1 MLFFA
6 CMFVSASFTREDR
19 QKVREFKKDLMSKL
33 MDKKDIDVLNEV
45 SDEEP
50 SKKSLSA
57 NEEKKPSQDILS
69 KDNPFQKEVGD
80 PGLSGVNN
88 EISTNV
94 ISYPSREKEGTIG
107 TFSDK
112 EEDRISDNFFTVD
125 VPAVNKEN
133 TVAYLEYDL
142 FGLASH
148 QSVPRSINHNV
159 AIGGDIVVPSA
170 QWSHQREAVSSN
182 LIKNGLNTILFTSPS
197 DGVKYKV
204 KNLKIIFDK
213 DKRSYDNIV
222 VSSVL
227 SGDKL
232 YVKGNNINGAGAT
245 INNENVSVKSGEFE
259 KLIQLSESDKA
270 KGSFSI
276 TANGITNNYK
286 IPAEINS
293 FKTLNN
299 TYFNAKGISVS
310 KDQEFSV
317 DYEGINIKVE
327 KETSEAA
334 YLEVL
339 KLRSKDFPATSQ
351 GLKNVTAN
359 NSAYR
364 LSVISGKL
372 NKKVKLTI
380 PYDEKR
386 LGLISPKDIKIFHFD
401 YVKRQWAMDK
411 SAVVDIKTKTVTVEG
426 DGNTDYI
433 NGVISTPES
442 PQLNAFAPT
451 SISGLKPGDPM
462 AAVQMMSPPTA
473 NQKGDANMNYPITV
487 PSGLGGLQPSLSIGY
502 SSSGGNGWMGEGWDV
517 QGISGITIDTRWG
530 TPQFDGTTETELYS
544 MDGEMLVYP
553 NNYLPHRHNDVSE
566 TSTVITTDK
575 QPRTSYATAGANGV
589 KQFYLRKN
597 HDFSIIERIGDNPTN
612 YSWKVTSTNG
622 TKSYYG
628 GTTESTIKNSDNQI
642 VHWALRRIED
652 VHGNS
657 MNFSYQNTVVN
668 FGTNNNNSNL
678 NNGVYFHIRQISYG
692 KNGDYT
698 VNFNTEAGLS
708 RTDLNI
714 NGKQGVKRVEPY
726 LLKNVTVNYQGDL
739 IRTYKME
746 YETGQFSKTRLK
758 RLYLDGGDSPQK
770 YALLGDYDFE
780 YYDDVADGSIYGPNT
795 TVQVNNAKNVFGGLV
810 QGLLTPSR
818 ISGNSATET
827 GFNFRAAAGLNLYYP
842 SNDAYG
848 HIMFGL
854 PFGFSNT
861 EAKTMQQL
869 IDFNGDGIQDM
880 IYKDSGGLYF
890 SQGSLAGGALS
901 FGSPQPLL
909 NFNSNFSFTKSKS
922 TSSGWDMGLF
932 IKSRSMITSKSTSTT
947 STYITDGNSD
957 GVMDIVHNGEVWFNA
972 GQNTPE
978 MTKHSEYTENMIL
991 KAKAIAVPY
1000 NPKTDPPLQEPMT
1013 PTVDVVKVWIA
1024 PKDGYIR
1031 FTDQINLGLIPL
1043 GTPFKALYSVEI
1055 LNPIV
1060 TGVTKHG
1067 RIYMTELDPNNGPS
1081 SASITIERYNDYYSQ
1096 IQGMLP
1102 SNVDHFGINNG
1113 NRLYVKSGEKVYI
1126 RLHKNKDFNA
1136 EVTSNPKVTYV
1147 DANGNEIP
1155 NSFELS
1161 QDLFG
1166 LNNGSYSDNFF
1177 LNNEMAPVYLDT
1189 PGTATIDVGSV
1200 NFPYSTSD
1208 FKFKIYK
1215 DNINANTT
1223 QEIYSQEYVQHD
1235 VQFGTDIISQT
1246 ITVNPGEP
1254 VYLRFVVESDSHVAS
1269 LTSNWQGKIKVAYTA
1284 NTPTATNPTAITYVE
1299 FNTVPQYPSY
1309 AITQFSEK
1317 FNVKNYT
1324 SISGSHDFKAQIK
1337 KNITNFSTLGVG
1349 SFYYIIKRG
1358 NTTVAKRKVIVDNTN
1373 NSIEEQDMILNQ
1385 PISGVSP
1392 ATYYTGSLSSLL
1404 TKPWL
1409 VTIQVYCN
1417 TGADYALFKS
1427 YSNYFSGKPF
1437 NIYYDNDILITDTS
1451 HTSINSA
1458 MYSSKTKLF
1467 NNWGQFLFNQDQA
1480 YPVITGTTDG
1490 YGTLINPEALSENPT
1505 TQPLYSS
1512 CSQQYPNPN
1521 QQQLLAECI
1530 ANNTSNPS
1538 NGNSTAVVISPMK
1551 PYLLRQR
1558 NRFLPRWIGTAP
1570 EQFTSA
1576 ISFKDDDTQP
1586 AYFTNPNPDPA
1597 PAVIQSMGSTQLS
1610 IDTTMKAIDRKT
1622 RSTSRNTTDGVAISQ
1637 INTNAANSITEL
1649 LYPGSVVTQ
1658 DFMDMNGDGYPD
1670 MVYAESRQLT
1680 SSTGGLRDSDTN
1692 PVFGYPTD
1700 SYSLQEMNS
1709 VGFSY
1714 NAYSVGGRTD
1724 AFGTSSSSAKPDMS
1738 LSWSAGVSVSAGV
1751 NKYFNSTDY
1760 AKEYYLDING
1770 DGLPDRV
1777 RNGGTSGTSYSLN
1790 LGKNFTGND
1799 KFENLVS
1806 YRSHPIGGVN
1816 VSIGGGLSASLES
1829 LSSFGFG
1836 ITASV
1841 GASSSK
1847 GSSDVLYED
1856 INGDGMIDILE
1867 IDHGNKTTAVRYNLG
1882 NKFDIAKPLLRSASG
1897 IDFTEENQSYNGSLS
1912 FGGNLMINFGPI
1924 TIVPILPILILYI
1937 KAGAGANANFGI
1949 NVSEVKKIFKD
1960 MNGDGYADLVMDN
1973 GGNAFTVNYS
1983 RIGRTNKL
1991 KQVTSRIT
1999 QGKYTVD
2006 YQFTQP
2012 NYQDPH
2018 AKLVVK
2024 EVKVLNPDVFDTNYT
2039 NSDAAKDMVTR
2050 YTFENSK
2057 YDRRERDDFG
2067 FATVTREEMLDANNT
2082 YRKTVD
2088 TYYNSSYFFNGL
2100 LKSSQILDST
2110 GSLLSE
2116 TNNIYKLYRLKNN
2129 VSEIDINNAILNPTA
2144 YDTGGKE
2151 GRRMAVVLIAQKNKI
2166 VYEAGGSIHTNEEM
2180 FYSSKGLL
2188 TKYQY
2193 TSPTKTY
2200 NSVIDY
2206 WDGLNNNIINVPK
2219 EIKVYEGTS
2228 NSYLLRQRK
2237 ALNPNPNTGSI
2248 GKFAVF
2254 NGSEDI
2260 ETDYDYDSYGN
2271 VTSVQYPPN
2280 EATQRYTLSYQY
2292 DYGVTAKYVISV
2304 TNNFGLTSTAEYYPK
2319 YDAVKKNVDMTGSTM
2334 EYGYDGCGRIISVT
2348 SPNDYGSNHATINY
2362 YYYYENFGI
2371 PNTNANVK
2379 IFRASTSHYVAETPT
2394 NPIRTET
2401 YADMLG
2407 RVIQVKKDVEIDGV
2421 EKRSVS
2427 GRPIFDK
2434 FGRKIRQYQPVVELI
2449 ASNNNNVNL
2458 SLAMYSTT
2466 SVYDVND
2473 RVIQVIDED
2482 NQTKYTTYAI
2492 NGSLFKTT
2500 EEFDTMKS
2508 ETYTN
2513 AEGQVINK
2521 IDYLGNDPL
2530 KTSYEYSAAGELIAV
2545 TDPENISTYYEYDLA
2560 GRRVGMNHP
2569 DKGKLRYDYDHA
2581 GNLIRMFTPNLV
2593 SDPTIT
2599 TNYIHYIYDHNRLTD
2614 IELPNLPDGS
2624 VNPNNVHYGYLN
2636 GGYGN
2641 NSGRMY
2647 TKSDGTGY
2655 TVYAYGKMGEIVS
2668 ENRTVFGY
2676 NIPTMNFQTF
2686 FNYDSWNRI
2695 KQITYPDNEN
2705 VYYRYDLGGNL
2716 KSVSND
2722 YQDYIKE
2729 ITYDLYEQ
2737 RSKVTY
2743 GNGVVNRL
2751 NYVPTNRRLNSSTLA
2766 NSSGIGF
2773 LSNSYRYDYRGNIA
2787 KLENHS
2793 DVSPN
2798 GMGGQY
2804 VFEYKYDTLNRLIGT
2819 EGSSR
2824 LVDKAGNPITPG
2836 TSPFSQSNSGFK
2848 LHMEYTKSGG
2858 IQQKYQS
2865 HAVDQ
2870 VLNPRNTFEYDYE
2883 YIGGT
2888 HQVAQIADGY
2898 YGNFQGFG
2906 YDGNGNTTYHADEYH
2921 VHKIFWD
2928 EQDRMKALFDDYNGV
2943 YQYNVYDDKGERT
2956 IKYSLT
2962 GNSQLYQNG
2971 VLVDPGSVN
2980 IDSYKLYPNPYVVVT
2995 SDGQYTKNYFEGSM
3009 RFASRIEPHNDI
3021 FVPSTTKAPGKDV
3034 KEIDPAKDFKTYLEK
3049 MEVEGNVLSELGAA
3063 KAPPGMGGQPG
3074 LYYLHGDHLGTA
3086 SFVTDDNSE
3095 TTQFFLNLP
3104 FGETMLE
3111 QQTGVYD
3118 NPYKFNAKELDSE
3131 TGLYYYGARYYNPR
3145 ISIWYGVDPLAVY
3158 NPVMETEFYGDG
3170 QHNGGVYYLGN
3181 LNPYIY
3187 TYQNPVKYIDPNG
3200 KQTVGYQS
3208 ESERLSEIVTIRG
3221 QKYHKNTTNIPAKIA
3236 NKVNSWLGG
3245 DADFF
3250 VEKKKYDRVED
3261 KMIHEAVD
3269 TSMMELG
3276 GGAILKYGGKY
3287 VVSPVLKS
3295 IFKSC
3300 FVKGTL
3306 ISTKEGFKKIEDI
3319 KIGDFVWSFN
3329 ELENKNELK
3338 KVLDLS
3344 SKSVSEIIE
3353 IRAGATKIEC
3363 TLEHPFY
3370 VDGNWVAAKD
3380 LKIDNKLFLFD
3391 GSTVNIDFLEKYEKS
3406 EKVYNF
3412 EVEGNH
3418 NYFIADQQI
3427 LVHNNCDFLGAIG
3440 SFFKNAGKGLNRHA
3454 LEHFYVGDISIGGR
3468 ASSQMFKKGMTPE
3481 AVLEEASMRMAKG
3494 EGTFGISEQGAKQ
3507 VTLDFGRPINE
3518 TGTTS
3523 KVMVRLEKI
3532 KDGTYNVRS
3541 VHPRI
3546 K

>member
-1 MLFFA
+1 MKINRKRFPLTGKSCLLMLFFA
-6 CMFVSASFTREDR
+6 CMFVFASFTREDR

-33 MDKKDIDVLNEV
+33 VDKKDIDLLSEV

-50 SKKSLSA
+50 SKKSLSTNA
-57 NEEKKPSQDILS
+57 EKKLSQDILS
-69 KDNPFQKEVGD
+69 KNNPFQKEVGD
-80 PGLSGVNN
+80 SGLSGINN

-125 VPAVNKEN
+125 VPVVNKEN

-170 QWSHQREAVSSN
+170 QWSHQREALSSN

-204 KNLKIIFDK
+204 KNLKIVFDK
-213 DKRSYDNIV
+213 DQKSYDNIV

-232 YVKGNNINGAGAT
+232 YVKGNNISGAGAT
-245 INNENVSVKSGEFE
+245 INNENVSVKNGEFE

-270 KGSFSI
+270 KGNFSI
-276 TANGITNNYK
+276 TSNGITNNYK
-286 IPAEINS
+286 IPTEINS
-293 FKTLNN
+293 FKTSNN

-339 KLRSKDFPATSQ
+339 KLRSKDFPPTSQ
-351 GLKNVTAN
+351 GLKNVTVN

-372 NKKVKLTI
+372 NKKIKVTL

-386 LGLISPKDIKIFHFD
+386 LGLIPAKEIKIFHFD
-401 YVKRQWAMDK
+401 YAKRQWAMDK
-411 SAVVDIKTKTVTVEG
+411 SAVVDTKTKTVTVEG

-451 SISGLKPGDPM
+451 SISGLKAGDPM
-462 AAVQMMSPPTA
+462 AAIQMMSPPTA
-473 NQKGDANMNYPITV
+473 NQKGDANMNYPINV
-487 PSGLGGLQPSLSIGY
+487 PSGLGGLEPSLSIGY
-502 SSSGGNGWMGEGWDV
+502 SSGGSNGWMGEGWDV
-517 QGISGITIDTRWG
+517 QGVSGITIDTRWG
-530 TPQFDGTTETELYS
+530 APQFDGSTETELYS

-566 TSTVITTDK
+566 TSSVITTDK
-575 QPRTSYATAGANGV
+575 QPRASYATAGTNGV

-612 YSWKVTSTNG
+612 YSWKVTSTDG

-628 GTTESTIKNSDNQI
+628 GTTESTIKNSSNQI

-657 MNFSYQNTVVN
+657 MNFTYQNTTVN

-678 NNGVYFHIRQISYG
+678 NGGVYFHIKQISYG

-698 VNFNTEAGLS
+698 VNFNTETGLS
-708 RTDLNI
+708 RTDLSI

-726 LLKNVTVNYQGDL
+726 LLKNVTVNYQGSL

-780 YYDDVADGSIYGPNT
+780 YYDDVADGSIYGPST
-795 TVQVNNAKNVFGGLV
+795 TIQVNNAKNVFGGLV

-890 SQGSLAGGALS
+890 SQGSLANGALS

-909 NFNSNFSFTKSKS
+909 NFNSNFSLTKSKS
-922 TSSGWDMGLF
+922 SSSGWDMGLF

-947 STYITDGNSD
+947 STYLTDGNSD

-1000 NPKTDPPLQEPMT
+1000 NPKTDPPLQEPIT

-1031 FTDQINLGLIPL
+1031 FTDQINLGLFSYI
-1043 GTPFKALYSVEI
+1043 TPFKVLYSVEI

-1067 RIYMTELDPNNGPS
+1067 RIYMTELDQNNGPS
-1081 SASITIERYNDYYSQ
+1081 SASINIERYNDYYSQ

-1102 SNVDHFGINNG
+1102 TNIDHFGINNG

-1147 DANGNEIP
+1147 DANGNELS
-1155 NSFELS
+1155 NTFELA
-1161 QDLFG
+1161 QDQFY

-1189 PGTATIDVGSV
+1189 PGTAEISVGSV
-1200 NFPYSTSD
+1200 IFPYSTSD

-1223 QEIYSQEYVQHD
+1223 QEIYSQSFPQSD
-1235 VQFGTDIISQT
+1235 VSFGTGSILQT
-1246 ITVNPGEP
+1246 VTVNSGEP

-1269 LTSNWQGKIKVAYTA
+1269 ITSNWQGKINVQYTA
-1284 NTPTATNPTAITYVE
+1284 NTPTAANPAATTFVE

-1324 SISGSHDFKAQIK
+1324 SITGTHDFKAQIK

-1358 NTTVAKRKVIVDNTN
+1358 NTAIAKRKVIVDNTN

-1392 ATYYTGSLSSLL
+1392 VTFYTGSISGTLL
-1404 TKPWL
+1404 KPWL
-1409 VTIQVYCN
+1409 ITIQVYCN

-1437 NIYYDNDILITDTS
+1437 NIYYDNNILITDTS

-1530 ANNTSNPS
+1530 ANSMANPS

-1586 AYFTNPNPDPA
+1586 VYFTNPNPDPA

-1649 LYPGSVVTQ
+1649 QYPGSVVTQ

-1680 SSTGGLRDSDTN
+1680 SSTGGLRDGETN

-1777 RNGGTSGTSYSLN
+1777 RNGGTSGVTYSLN

-1816 VSIGGGLSASLES
+1816 VSIGGGLSASLQS

-1856 INGDGMIDILE
+1856 INGDGMTDILE
-1867 IDHGNKTTAVRYNLG
+1867 VNHGNKTTAVRYNLG
-1882 NKFDIAKPLLRSASG
+1882 NKFDIARPLLRSASA

-1999 QGKYTVD
+1999 QSKYTVD

-2012 NYQDPH
+2012 TYQDPH

-2039 NSDAAKDMVTR
+2039 NSNASKDMVTR

-2057 YDRRERDDFG
+2057 YDRRERDSFG
-2067 FATVTREEMLDANNT
+2067 FETVTLEEMLDANNA

-2100 LKSSQILDST
+2100 LKSSQIFDT
-2110 GSLLSE
+2110 GGLISE
-2116 TNNIYKLYRLKNN
+2116 VNNTYKLYKFVNN
-2129 VSEIDINNAILNPTA
+2129 ASEIDVNNAILNPSI

-2151 GRRMAVVLIAQKNKI
+2151 GRRMAIVLLSKKSKIA
-2166 VYEAGGSIHTNEEM
+2166 YETGGSIQTSEEM
-2180 FYSSKGLL
+2180 FYNSKGHLK
-2188 TKYQY
+2188 KYQY
-2193 TSPTKTY
+2193 TSPTKIY
-2200 NSVIDY
+2200 NSEIDY
-2206 WDGLNNNIINVPK
+2206 WDGLNNNIVNVPK
-2219 EIKVYEGTS
+2219 EIRVYEGTGNS
-2228 NSYLLRQRK
+2228 NLLRQRK
-2237 ALNPNPNTGSI
+2237 NLNINPNNGDIGAYAAFDGS
-2248 GKFAVF
+2248 
-2254 NGSEDI
+2254 NDI
-2260 ETDYDYDSYGN
+2260 ETDYTYDSYGN
-2271 VTSVQYPPN
+2271 IATVEYPPN
-2280 EATQRYTLSYQY
+2280 EAGQRYTLYYQY
-2292 DYGVTAKYVISV
+2292 DNATSKYVTIV
-2304 TNNFGLTSTAEYYPK
+2304 TDNFGLTSTSEYYPK
-2319 YDAVKKNVDMTGSTM
+2319 YDAVKKSVDMTGNTM
-2334 EYGYDGCGRIISVT
+2334 EYGYDGCGRMTSVT

-2362 YYYYENFGI
+2362 SYYYENFGI
-2371 PNTNANVK
+2371 PNTNIAVK
-2379 IFRASTSHYVAETPT
+2379 IFKATTSHYVAETPA
-2394 NPIRTET
+2394 NPIRIDT

-2407 RVIQVKKDVEIDGV
+2407 RVIQVKKDVEINGV
-2421 EKRSVS
+2421 ERRSVS

-2434 FGRKIRQYQPVVELI
+2434 FGRTIRQYQPYDEPI
-2449 ASNNNNVNL
+2449 GTNSGNINV
-2458 SLAMYSTT
+2458 SFPTIVYSTA
-2466 SVYDVND
+2466 SVYDASD
-2473 RVIQVIDED
+2473 RVIQAIDED
-2482 NQTKYTTYAI
+2482 NQTKFTKYAI

-2500 EEFDTMKS
+2500 VEFDVMKS

-2513 AEGQVINK
+2513 AEEK
-2521 IDYLGNDPL
+2521 IMYKLDYLGNVPL
-2530 KTSYEYSAAGELIAV
+2530 KTSYEYNSVGELVTV
-2545 TDPENISTYYEYDLA
+2545 TDPEGISTSYEYDLA
-2560 GRRVGMNHP
+2560 GKRVGMSHP
-2569 DKGKLRYDYDHA
+2569 DKGKTTYEYDAA
-2581 GNLIRMFTPNLV
+2581 GSLVRFSTPNL
-2593 SDPTIT
+2593 SNDPNISTH
-2599 TNYIHYIYDHNRLTD
+2599 YIHYLYDHNRLTD
-2614 IELPNLPDGS
+2614 IELPSLPDGS

-2655 TVYAYGKMGEIVS
+2655 TVYTYGRMGEVVS

-2722 YQDYIKE
+2722 QQDYIKE
-2729 ITYDLYEQ
+2729 ITYDLYGQ
-2737 RSKVTY
+2737 KTKVTY
-2743 GNGVVNRL
+2743 GNGVVNRF
-2751 NYVPTNRRLNSSTLA
+2751 NYVPTKRRLSTATLA

-2773 LSNSYRYDYRGNIA
+2773 LANSYRYDYRGNIA

-2848 LHMEYTKSGG
+2848 LHMEYNDAGG
-2858 IQQKYQS
+2858 ILEKNQEHS
-2865 HAVDQ
+2865 VDQ
-2870 VLNPRNTFEYDYE
+2870 VVNQRNTYHNKYE
-2883 YIGGT
+2883 YIDGT
-2888 HQVAQIADGY
+2888 HKIHKIGDSY
-2898 YGNFQGFG
+2898 FGNSQDFK
-2906 YDGNGNTTYHADEYH
+2906 YDENGNTTMHKDEYR
-2921 VHKIFWD
+2921 VHEMSWD
-2928 EQDRMKALFDDYNGV
+2928 EQDRLKALSDADNGL
-2943 YQYNVYDDKGERT
+2943 YQYYMYDDKGERT
-2956 IKYSLT
+2956 IKYSLI
-2962 GNSQLYQNG
+2962 GGSQLYQNG
-2971 VLVDPGSVN
+2971 ALVDPGSIS
-2980 IDSYKLYPNPYVVVT
+2980 IDHYKLYPNPYVVVT
-2995 SDGQYTKNYFEGSM
+2995 SDGQYTKNYFEGTT

-3021 FVPSTTKAPGKDV
+3021 FIPTTIKAPNKDT
-3034 KEIDPAKDFKTYLEK
+3034 KEINPETDFRTYLQK
-3049 MEVEGNVLSELGAA
+3049 MEIDGAVSSELGTE

-3111 QQTGVYD
+3111 QQSGVYD

-3145 ISIWYGVDPLAVY
+3145 VSTWYGVDPLAVY
-3158 NPVMETEFYGDG
+3158 NPVMETQFYGDG
-3170 QHNGGVYYLGN
+3170 QHNGGVYNLGN

-3187 TYQNPVKYIDPNG
+3187 TYQNPIKYIDPNG
-3200 KQTVGYQS
+3200 KQN
-3208 ESERLSEIVTIRG
+3208 LSVWLDDAIDWVHDEIKPVRRFYRWSNN
-3221 QKYHKNTTNIPAKIA
+3221 KDNISDKQEKIILEA
-3236 NKVNSWLGG
+3236 SPLGG
-3245 DADFF
+3245 LVKFRDF
-3250 VEKKKYDRVED
+3250 VD
-3261 KMIHEAVD
+3261 KLYPYVKPQAGINKPCGCF
-3269 TSMMELG
+3269 TSG
-3276 GGAILKYGGKY
+3276 TQ
-3287 VVSPVLKS
+3287 VLTENGYKN
-3295 IFKSC
+3295 
-3300 FVKGTL
+3300 
-3306 ISTKEGFKKIEDI
+3306 IEDI
-3319 KIGDFVWSFN
+3319 REGDLVWAYDDQN
-3329 ELENKNELK
+3329 ADLKLK
-3338 KVLDLS
+3338 KVINTITLDFSQIYKLYIGTE
-3344 SKSVSEIIE
+3344 VIE
-3353 IRAGATKIEC
+3353 ATH
-3363 TLEHPFY
+3363 EHPFFVGGKWLK
-3370 VDGNWVAAKD
+3370 VDELKVGDNVTLYDGTIKRIDKIEFISHGN
-3380 LKIDNKLFLFD
+3380 F
-3391 GSTVNIDFLEKYEKS
+3391 
-3406 EKVYNF
+3406 KVHNF
-3412 EVEGNH
+3412 EVEDYH
-3418 NYFIADQQI
+3418 SYFVGENKI
-3427 LVHNNCDFLGAIG
+3427 LVHNGNPCAYEPINLPKGRDGQQIKGAAQIN
-3440 SFFKNAGKGLNRHA
+3440 KAIKDLAAGRYVEPRLDDDTSLHKQYDVSRTRNPSATQILFDGA
-3454 LEHFYVGDISIGGR
+3454 LEYKVDVPGVGDNYRLLYKASINQATGKWEEHVGYTYDHYR
-3468 ASSQMFKKGMTPE
+3468 TIHEVKK
-3481 AVLEEASMRMAKG
+3481 K
-3494 EGTFGISEQGAKQ
+3494 
-3507 VTLDFGRPINE
+3507 
-3518 TGTTS
+3518 
-3523 KVMVRLEKI
+3523 
-3532 KDGTYNVRS
+3532 
-3541 VHPRI
+3541 
-3546 K
+3546 